1 MAWVAAAFGVASVG
15 CQFASWQPE
24 DPADPVVADIAYGG
38 GTLALFVGLLLL
50 GIAWAREQS
59 APPPWRL
66 VPLGVGILWF
76 PLEGLT
82 VVLPDGWGLVLAGL
96 SWVVAAL
103 APALASDHRAA
114 QAQ

>member
-1 MAWVAAAFGVASVG
+1 MVAG
-15 CQFASWQPE
+15 
-24 DPADPVVADIAYGG
+24 IAYGG
-38 GTLALFVGLLLL
+38 GTLAIFVGLLLL

-59 APPPWRL
+59 IPLPWRL

-103 APALASDHRAA
+103 TPVVASDQRAA